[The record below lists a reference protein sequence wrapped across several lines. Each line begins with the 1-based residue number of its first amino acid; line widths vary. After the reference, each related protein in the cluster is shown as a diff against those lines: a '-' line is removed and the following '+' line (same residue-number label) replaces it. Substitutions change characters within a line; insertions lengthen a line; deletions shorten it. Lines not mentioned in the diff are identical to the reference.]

1 MLEALSNLQRF
12 TLLYP
17 DVRQNATFSP
27 LLSGNLLAT
36 LEPVI
41 DISNR
46 FTTVALVLRHGG
58 LSPFRKLSKRAKIK
72 GARGGWSGELAEP
85 QPPAPTPQA

>member
-46 FTTVALVLRHGG
+46 FELSVPTAGLVPLQHGQ
-58 LSPFRKLSKRAKIK
+58 S
-72 GARGGWSGELAEP
+72 
-85 QPPAPTPQA
+85 